1 MRLKAKFSKEML
13 EMTITLIRL
22 SEASNSFSGLLLVFF
37 FKKKV
42 HSLIPGHHRD
52 LI

>member
-1 MRLKAKFSKEML
+1 ML

-37 FKKKV
+37 QKKKYTP
-42 HSLIPGHHRD
+42 SYQGI
-52 LI
+52 IEI